1 MRRRKLFTFRT
12 TRKAKAE
19 AAIVLLL
26 IGIGGIVTIVR
37 AIMNASRDDLVVV
50 PLMIIILISPY
61 FLLKRGIR
69 WGRRKYADRAEE
81 QAFLASAKEADAF
94 GPVFARQEDAAAYF
108 LYIAKSDFQLAER
121 LRQQQIIRESLQIAL
136 SSKNPEVAEGRM
148 NLAKEKY
155 EALAEMR
162 IPKDERERL
171 DTAYIDSLLRYR
183 TARYLNEDRGHLDKM
198 RQVKTGASKQKY
210 ASLARAVL
218 AKGLDDKKANRN
230 ELISMLKEVKN
241 SLL

>member
-1 MRRRKLFTFRT
+1 MLFLFC
-12 TRKAKAE
+12 
-19 AAIVLLL
+19 VGFLLS
-26 IGIGGIVTIVR
+26 II
-37 AIMNASRDDLVVV
+37 NAVVSMVQNATWRDLLAFAFAVVV
-50 PLMIIILISPY
+50 LVSPF
-61 FLLKRGIR
+61 FLLRWGIR
-69 WGRRKYADRAEE
+69 WGRKRYAERTEKRDIV
-81 QAFLASAKEADAF
+81 ASAKEADAF
-94 GPVFARQEDAAAYF
+94 GPIFARQEDAAAYF

-136 SSKNPEVAEGRM
+136 NSKNPEVAEGRM

-162 IPKDERERL
+162 IPKDERERI
-171 DTAYIDSLLRYR
+171 DTAYAEALLRYR
-183 TARYLNEDRGHLDKM
+183 TVRYLNEARGYVDKM
-198 RQVKTGASKQKY
+198 RQVKTGTSKQKY